1 MEREFVKIHSVT
13 LDSNGKTCIVK
24 PVFIKIDTILSISEY
39 VRPKVAKFTKDYPA
53 KSVIRSNNV
62 HYFCLET
69 LDEIMTSLV
78 AHSNIEAYEILTGDN
93 YISLKETLESEI
105 FDESDEIEMTGETVC
120 EAEDTL
126 TEFPVL

>member
-13 LDSNGKTCIVK
+13 LDSNGRTFIVK

-62 HYFCLET
+62 NYFCIET
-69 LDEIMTSLV
+69 LDELIDSLV
-78 AHSNIEAYEILTGDN
+78 AQSNIDYYEILTGADHIFLN
-93 YISLKETLESEI
+93 ATCDCETP
-105 FDESDEIEMTGETVC
+105 DERNGIELIDETVC
-120 EAEDTL
+120 ETDETL
-126 TEFPVL
+126 IENPIL